1 MELSIIERMVLLQL
15 LPEKGDYTT
24 LKIVRTKR
32 EELSFSEEELKGHNF
47 RVEDDRHKW
56 DGESS
61 IEVEFGGRVR
71 KLVIEALEKL
81 NDDEEMEDPHISLY
95 EKFGLAED

>member
-1 MELSIIERMVLLQL
+1 MELSILERMVLLQL
-15 LPEKGDYTT
+15 LPDKGEYTT
-24 LKIVRTKR
+24 LKIVRVKR
-32 EELSFSEEELKGHNF
+32 EEMSFSEKELAEHNF

-56 DGESS
+56 DGDST
-61 IEVEFGGRVR
+61 IEVEFAGRVR

-81 NDDEEMEDPHISLY
+81 NDDKELEDSHISLY